1 MLEFFQT
8 YGPSIFAGILG
19 AGSLAS
25 AIVALRNVFK
35 INKKVNKETKTVDE
49 KIQITQ
55 DGIVKAFQTAKLPNE
70 IKLSLITQVK
80 DVLTEARDKIIEE
93 VKKNEQLRTNMMML
107 ILKILSFTAASNK
120 LTEDEKKQIEDM
132 IKLISN
138 EDSTIEV

>member
-25 AIVALRNVFK
+25 AIVALCNVFK

-70 IKLSLITQVK
+70 IKLSLMTQVK

-107 ILKILSFTAASNK
+107 ILKILNFTAASNK

-138 EDSTIEV
+138 EDSTIEI